1 MLQKLL
7 LNKGLADEL
16 GIRDILFM
24 SCGFSCMLLVGRAV
38 FTGLVTY
45 GFLLWNL
52 FLAIVPYLIT
62 QWIIAKPGI
71 YQNKARLILA
81 ILAWLLFVP
90 NAFYIITDLFHLD
103 RFDSAPKWFDLLL
116 IFSFAWNGL
125 LFGILSIRM
134 VEKVVERVWGSGFSL
149 ILLFAVMWL
158 NAFGIYLGRYL
169 RFNSWDIFT
178 QPQFLFSEMTA
189 VLLHPVQNKLEWGM
203 ICAYA
208 LFMLLVYLTLKK
220 ISKHFYTTI
229 EINKSK

>member
-1 MLQKLL
+1 
-7 LNKGLADEL
+7 
-16 GIRDILFM
+16 
-24 SCGFSCMLLVGRAV
+24 MLLVGRAV
-38 FTGLVTY
+38 FTGLLTY

-52 FLAIVPYLIT
+52 FLAVVPYLIT
-62 QWIIAKPGI
+62 QWIIERPGI
-71 YQNKARLILA
+71 YQSKTRLVLA

-125 LFGILSIRM
+125 LLGILSIRM

-158 NAFGIYLGRYL
+158 NAFGIYVGRYL

-178 QPQFLFSEMTA
+178 QPQFLLSEMTA
-189 VLLHPVQNKLEWGM
+189 VILHPVQNKLEWGM
-203 ICAYA
+203 IFAYA

-220 ISKHFYTTI
+220 ISKHFYTTG
-229 EINKSK
+229 